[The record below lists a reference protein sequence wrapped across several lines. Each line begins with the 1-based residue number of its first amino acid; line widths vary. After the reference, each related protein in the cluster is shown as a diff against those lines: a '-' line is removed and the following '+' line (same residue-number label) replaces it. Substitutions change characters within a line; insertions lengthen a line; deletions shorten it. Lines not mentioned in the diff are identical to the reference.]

1 MVRIENPK
9 INSHKYSHLIFDRKS
24 GIHNGEKTLSSINV
38 AGKVGYP
45 YTKEWFWIFISYHLQ
60 WATLNVLKS
69 NLKAVTIKLLDKNK
83 KKKF

>member
-45 YTKEWFWIFISYHLQ
+45 YTKE
-60 WATLNVLKS
+60 
-69 NLKAVTIKLLDKNK
+69 
-83 KKKF
+83 